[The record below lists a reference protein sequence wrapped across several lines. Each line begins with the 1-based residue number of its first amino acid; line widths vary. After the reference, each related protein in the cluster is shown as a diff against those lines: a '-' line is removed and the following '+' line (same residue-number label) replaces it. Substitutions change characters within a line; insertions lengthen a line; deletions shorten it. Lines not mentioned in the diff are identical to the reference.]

1 MRSASVYRNS
11 IFVGILKE
19 ETEGTFR
26 FDYDTKYWVD
36 SNMPAISLMLP
47 KSRQS
52 YQSDHLF
59 PFFFNMLTEGAN
71 RKVQLRHL
79 QISEQDHF
87 GLLLATSSRDSIG
100 AVTVEEILE

>member
-1 MRSASVYRNS
+1 MRSARVYRNS
-11 IFVGILKE
+11 ILAGILKE
-19 ETEGTFR
+19 ESDRTFR
-26 FDYDTKYWVD
+26 FDYDTEYWVD
-36 SNMPAISLMLP
+36 NNKPPISLTLP

-52 YQSDHLF
+52 YQSDYLF
-59 PFFFNMLTEGAN
+59 PFFFNMLTEGVN

-100 AVTVEEILE
+100 AVTVEEIIE

>member
-1 MRSASVYRNS
+1 MRSARVYRNAKLA
-11 IFVGILKE
+11 GTLKE
-19 ETEGTFR
+19 ESDRTFR
-26 FDYDTKYWVD
+26 FDYETEYWVN
-36 SNMPAISLMLP
+36 SNEPPISLTLP

-52 YQSDHLF
+52 YQSDYLF
-59 PFFFNMLTEGAN
+59 PFFFNMLTEGVN

-100 AVTVEEILE
+100 PVTVEEIIE